1 MSTSS
6 RLAGVGLVVLTSLA
20 LAQTAEAGSCRWR
33 LGPFTSNYAAEG
45 AAEKARSLGYEAS
58 GVWGEGGIVSDWSN
72 RRYFFNVFFPC

>member
-6 RLAGVGLVVLTSLA
+6 CLAGVGLVVLTSLA